1 MPTGFPRRLIRLALL
16 LGLVAPAARAAYEI
30 ADLSGVGSDFTGYT
44 KVYIAYGS
52 NPITTDEQWA
62 AYTPPDGFLKNTERN
77 GEFNAE
83 TTFSSPGQ
91 PAPAITLYTDPAGYT
106 WKFIAQTQSAMW
118 PYTSDTNPYQQA
130 ATTTTPPAGTVK
142 YSSNEKNQE
151 MVFWAHENNDP
162 AGAPILRY
170 YITDQWGN
178 DYILGASGAATDADI
193 PATFDAAI
201 LPDGWTKHTGYLND
215 TLSLL
220 PAYGAGNQAHYNLF
234 RESADNTFFQITW
247 STSGDTLA
255 NHIAG
260 MPIWG
265 GSTSDTILGRPGDD
279 NLIYGA
285 EGDDHIHALGN
296 NDTIFADTGIDTIIL
311 PGLFADYTL
320 LDDQNS
326 GAYLVLG
333 TGAYQKT
340 IYDAEFLQ
348 FDDITLS
355 TAAVPEP
362 APLALAALG
371 LLAFALRARR
381 S

>member
-1 MPTGFPRRLIRLALL
+1 VFPRRFVQFALL
-16 LGLVAPAARAAYEI
+16 LGFSAPIARAAYEI
-30 ADLSGVGSDFTGYT
+30 ADINGVGDDFTGYT

-52 NPITTDEQWA
+52 NPITTDDQWA
-62 AYTPPDGFLKNTERN
+62 TYTQPDGFIKNTERN

-91 PAPAITLYTDPAGYT
+91 PAPDITLYTDPAGYT

-118 PYTSDTNPYQQA
+118 PYTSGTNPYQQA

-142 YSSNEKNQE
+142 YTSNEKNQE
-151 MVFWAHENNDP
+151 MVFWAREGNDP

-193 PATFDAAI
+193 PASIDAAV
-201 LPDGWTKHTGYLND
+201 LPSGWTKHTGTLND

-234 RESADNTFFQITW
+234 RESGDNTFFQITW
-247 STSGDTLA
+247 SATGDTLA
-255 NHIAG
+255 NQIAG

-265 GSTSDTILGRPGDD
+265 GSASDTIRGRPGDD
-279 NLIYGA
+279 NLIHGA
-285 EGDDHIHALGN
+285 EGDDTLFDLGN
-296 NDTIFADTGIDTIIL
+296 NDTLYGDAGSDTIVL
-311 PGLFADYTL
+311 PGLFADYTV
-320 LDDQNS
+320 LDAQNS
-326 GAYLVLG
+326 GAYLRLS
-333 TGAYQKT
+333 TGAYEKT

-371 LLAFALRARR
+371 LLAFALRQRKAEG
-381 S
+381 